1 MKNNFAQAS
10 IPAQAGIYALDCPRI
25 YCINSGNDGKK
36 KGFTLVELS
45 IVLVIIGLLIGGVLV
60 GQSLI
65 ESAKVS
71 RFASDLRQYEIAV
84 TQFYGKFKQYPGDSS
99 FFTPPGNNNGAIAW
113 GVNGNNQCAA
123 APNGTLSNREY
134 TQVWGHLSQSGM
146 LSKNYPAFSPANGGF
161 YGNCGGVHSGKDLE
175 SGKFWPHTDLSSKAA
190 ATAYFG
196 GFQTRIIHI
205 RKLSATANMLFFL
218 GVNSEQVI
226 PLEKKFGAAAY
237 DYSDTQVGLVNIA
250 GPVGICYD
258 IDDSAGSGDYYASCN
273 SPHTEFGNLRYFIPP
288 Q

>member
-1 MKNNFAQAS
+1 MKNNFAQAV
-10 IPAQAGIYALDCPRI
+10 ILAKAGIYLDMDCPRI

-99 FFTPPGNNNGAIAW
+99 FFTPPGNADGALAFGANGDW
-113 GVNGNNQCAA
+113 VECAA
-123 APNGTLSNREY
+123 VPNATLSNREY

-146 LSKNYPAFSPANGGF
+146 LSKNYPAFSPANGSG
-161 YGNCGGVHSGKDLE
+161 YGICNGVHSVDDLE

-190 ATAYFG
+190 DMLG
-196 GFQTRIIHI
+196 RQTYIISAG
-205 RKLSATANMLFFL
+205 KGSATTNMLFAIV
-218 GVNSEQVI
+218 VNSEQVI